1 MGSGVVG
8 AGVNPADQR
17 WGFSPLLPLGFQLQK
32 QVECPICPVSPSRK
46 VLWLPDGLALRDRQ
60 TPCPCLA
67 GQANRNQ
74 HRMVWALK
82 AMSVKAD
89 CLVRAR

>member
-17 WGFSPLLPLGFQLQK
+17 WGFSPLLRLSSQLQK
-32 QVECPICPVSPSRK
+32 QVECPICLVSRSRK

-60 TPCPCLA
+60 TPCPCLP
-67 GQANRNQ
+67 GKKIDINIGWLGPERQ
-74 HRMVWALK
+74 
-82 AMSVKAD
+82 
-89 CLVRAR
+89 